1 LHSIMP
7 QSVCLR
13 SSITSF
19 AEIAIFVILPYT
31 LFVWL

>member
-19 AEIAIFVILPYT
+19 AEIAIVLNV
-31 LFVWL
+31 LSEL